1 MSKMKMRGN
10 HVFDC
15 YLNEN
20 IPWRIWTKWK
30 CNLIEDEKEYANQQI
45 TDENSMYRLSS
56 NVQCT
61 KSMNG
66 TICRLQLVSE
76 SQSRGRISW
85 HHRFSVSESSRE
97 MVSVFGTYTER
108 ESHCTEWRHRL
119 LYSET
124 ICHNKIPFKNYQ
136 IIKYHILYLRPTL
149 CPQTIE
155 TTVTIQYVMRF
166 GLEHFIYFKIFV
178 FHREDPHFEH

>member
-1 MSKMKMRGN
+1 MSKRKMRGN

-97 MVSVFGTYTER
+97 MVSVLGTYTER
-108 ESHCTEWRHRL
+108 ESAIAQNG
-119 LYSET
+119 YIVSY
-124 ICHNKIPFKNYQ
+124 IPRPFAITKYHLK
-136 IIKYHILYLRPTL
+136 IIKSLNTTFYIYGQHSAHKQLRPQSPYST
-149 CPQTIE
+149 
-155 TTVTIQYVMRF
+155 
-166 GLEHFIYFKIFV
+166 
-178 FHREDPHFEH
+178 